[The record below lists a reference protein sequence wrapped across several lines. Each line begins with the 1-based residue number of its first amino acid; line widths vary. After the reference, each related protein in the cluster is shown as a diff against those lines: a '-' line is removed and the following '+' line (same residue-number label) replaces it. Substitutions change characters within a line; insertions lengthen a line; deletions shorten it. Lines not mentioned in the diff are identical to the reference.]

1 MLHGNQKLTCGIS
14 GAENAAPE
22 CVHIYTTLLK

>member
-1 MLHGNQKLTCGIS
+1 MKKGSDGALGIS

-22 CVHIYTTLLK
+22 LKPKLIELR